1 MWRSLQYYVAEN
13 PWYLVGG
20 LALIGGVFLIALRVT
35 QDGKNL
41 MRALIALG
49 LAGLVLVVEQ
59 FWVTEAERIEWVVK
73 DLADAIAHS
82 DGDRVLSLMD
92 EHVTFSMRSN
102 TVGEELDL
110 DFVRKVLGDI
120 DFDWVHVSRL
130 TTSAGEQTH
139 RGTADF
145 RVNVSGTYRQTLGTR
160 SFLGPADWSFGFRR
174 TPAGQWKIT
183 RIAVVSLP
191 PYVAI
196 PLKFKPRK
204 DSNSNSTSNSSFDPE
219 PGPGSGSGPGPAD
232 SRPLPLGPRRVRGR

>member
-1 MWRSLQYYVAEN
+1 MWRSMQYYVAEN

-41 MRALIALG
+41 IRALIALG
-49 LAGLVLVVEQ
+49 LAALVFVVEQ
-59 FWVTEAERIEWVVK
+59 VWVTDAERIEWVVK
-73 DLADAIAHS
+73 ELAGAVANS

-92 EHVTFSMRSN
+92 DHVTFSMRSN

-139 RGTADF
+139 RGSADF
-145 RVNVSGTYRQTLGTR
+145 RVNVSGTYRQTLGSR
-160 SFLGPADWSFGFRR
+160 PFLGPSDWSFGFRR
-174 TPAGQWKIT
+174 TPTGQWKVT
-183 RIAVVSLP
+183 RIAVVSVP

-204 DSNSNSTSNSSFDPE
+204 DPTSAPVTEPDPA
-219 PGPGSGSGPGPAD
+219 PDPGPAD
-232 SRPLPLGPRRVRGR
+232 SRPLPPGPRRVRGR